1 MILNS
6 LYEGQPNILIESL
19 NYNLP
24 IISTKCLSGPDEI
37 LMNGRYG
44 ELVPVDNYKALSK
57 KINFVLK
64 NYNQAITKS
73 KKGISSLNRFN
84 LIHQCTKYKNFLE
97 NVNYG

>member
-44 ELVPVDNYKALSK
+44 ELVPVDNYKHYQ

-64 NYNQAITKS
+64 NYNQAIIKS

-84 LIHQCTKYKNFLE
+84 LII
-97 NVNYG
+97 NVQNIKIF